1 MSYDYKKTNK
11 KETKKQKFMR
21 IFIAVLYFF
30 EVVLTTSPF
39 VWGMDDKGN
48 PQQLT
53 AFQIAVQPNGYDGVQ
68 DIKLAIV
75 FGLILLLPLVGFF
88 FCILDKSRVKNFF
101 NLACGLVCVCII
113 TFGIGPDM
121 GSGAFWSMLIYVFVL
136 FLNTINLLDSVKKSS

>member
-1 MSYDYKKTNK
+1 MSYDSKKAK
-11 KETKKQKFMR
+11 IKETKKQKVMR

-39 VWGMDDKGN
+39 VWGVDEKGT

-53 AFQIAVQPNGYDGVQ
+53 AFQIAIQPDGYDGVQ
-68 DIKLAIV
+68 DIKIAIV

-88 FCILDKSRVKNFF
+88 FCILDKSRIKNFY
-101 NLACGLVCVCII
+101 NLACGLICVCII

-121 GSGAFWSMLIYVFVL
+121 GSGAFSSMLLYVLIL
-136 FLNTINLLDSVKKSS
+136 FLNTINLLDSVKKPS

>member
-88 FCILDKSRVKNFF
+88 FCVLDKSRVKNFF

-113 TFGIGPDM
+113 TFGIGPNM
-121 GSGAFWSMLIYVFVL
+121 GSGAFWSMLIYVFIL
-136 FLNTINLLDSVKKSS
+136 FLKTINLLDSVKKSS

>member
-30 EVVLTTSPF
+30 EVVLSTSPF

-113 TFGIGPDM
+113 TFGIGPNM
-121 GSGAFWSMLIYVFVL
+121 GSGAFWSMLIYVFIL

>member
-53 AFQIAVQPNGYDGVQ
+53 AFQIAVQPNGWLRKNTGP
-68 DIKLAIV
+68 IV
-75 FGLILLLPLVGFF
+75 STVP
-88 FCILDKSRVKNFF
+88 RR
-101 NLACGLVCVCII
+101 
-113 TFGIGPDM
+113 
-121 GSGAFWSMLIYVFVL
+121 
-136 FLNTINLLDSVKKSS
+136 